1 MMECAAAGR
10 LPLGTPVGYFEE
22 NAPQGGGI
30 LLPLDE
36 ASFMQEAQVQLNFYK
51 KNKISF
57 IGRCKEIKEYA
68 LEFYDWRVKIASWI
82 KLFCE

>member
-10 LPLGTPVGYFEE
+10 LPLGTPVGSFEE

-36 ASFMQEAQVQLNFYK
+36 AAFVQEAQVQLNFYRE
-51 KNKISF
+51 NKMAF
-57 IGRCKEIKEYA
+57 IGKCKEIKEYA
-68 LEFYDWRVKIASWI
+68 LEYYDWRVKIAPWI